1 MVFIFH
7 LIESE
12 PLTFLQRRCQVQSQ
26 KICSSSDGL
35 LSAMVPLV
43 LLFLKPN
50 VWIGFRSASAP
61 NGLGGP
67 LDWFCLS
74 LAGEPLRFDWF

>member
-1 MVFIFH
+1 MV
-7 LIESE
+7 LILS
-12 PLTFLQRRCQVQSQ
+12 PLPFCRGGVKSNPRKYALLLMAC
-26 KICSSSDGL
+26 L

-67 LDWFCLS
+67 LIGF
-74 LAGEPLRFDWF
+74 A